1 VELEPGTIIG
11 GRYQLVEQ
19 RAEGSLSTVYQG
31 VDRQTEDPVAIKVM
45 KRQFSVVG
53 GQHLEQFLDEAR
65 MGAMLEHEN
74 LVHVRDLVVEESE
87 DGKMYSVVM
96 EWIDGVDLRAL
107 IAVER
112 ASGRQLGADLVA
124 VIAAGVARGM
134 AAAHERKV
142 AGGILSPVIHRDVA
156 PQNILLGAE
165 GAIKLGDFGMAR
177 ARDRIAEHTAPG
189 VVKGTLA
196 YVAPDC
202 LKGDAPGPRSDIY
215 SLGATIWEAMVG
227 ERLFQIAS
235 PMALI
240 TKIRA
245 GAFTPLDQK
254 RPDTPPALVACVH
267 KALANDKSDR
277 FQTAR
282 VMADELDRIAAE
294 LGAGDRAAMVGAAV
308 TRAMQ

>member
-1 VELEPGTIIG
+1 MEPGTIIG

-31 VDRQTEDPVAIKVM
+31 VDRQTEDPVAVKVM

-53 GQHLEQFLDEAR
+53 GHHLDQFLDEAR
-65 MGAMLEHEN
+65 MGALLEHPN

-112 ASGRQLGADLVA
+112 ASGRQLGADVVT
-124 VIAAGVARGM
+124 VIGAGIARGM
-134 AAAHERKV
+134 AAAHERKIS
-142 AGGILSPVIHRDVA
+142 GGILSPVIHRDVA
-156 PQNILLGAE
+156 PQNILLGAD
-165 GAIKLGDFGMAR
+165 GAVKLGDFGMAR

-202 LKGDAPGPRSDIY
+202 LKGDAPGPRSDVY

-240 TKIRA
+240 SKIRA
-245 GAFTPLDQK
+245 GAYTPLDQK
-254 RPDTPPALVACVH
+254 RPDAPAALVAVVH

-282 VMADELDRIAAE
+282 AMADELERIAGE
-294 LGAGDRAAMVGAAV
+294 LGATDGAALVGAAV